1 MYGLCLFARL
11 PLIFAVCF
19 GVLQVSGCS
28 QGTTVSGPPLVGV
41 PAPTPVPVTPAAIT
55 AYAHFGD
62 SVTCGGGASA
72 PANGYAALMDATVAG
87 PNTNFCHWGDEAA
100 DTALLV
106 YANSNPTV
114 SSTQAYT
121 AMTGTNDVW
130 VCGTYPGCVATYTE
144 ALSAT
149 LAWLAMP
156 ASDKVFAQAATART
170 GSWANDDTVRPGL
183 GLRSSVA
190 GSSVTFSVRQA
201 VAGRNLYLAWQ
212 ATVGS
217 LASATVAVDGTVVD
231 TVGGNGHGAEPAPT
245 PNGGTTTVFLK
256 TYPLG
261 AVGNHQV
268 TVTVAPGALAGD
280 AFTLLWG
287 GTPTGTYTQ
296 TGVPH
301 LIAGGILAE
310 NYGLR
315 TDISALYDGV
325 VQTVVEGLKA
335 DGLDVQFAATHS
347 ILTAPDDYVDILH
360 PNDAGHKKIAQAFL
374 QPQ

>member
-1 MYGLCLFARL
+1 MDGLYLFTRL
-11 PLIFAVCF
+11 PLIVAVCF

-41 PAPTPVPVTPAAIT
+41 PAPTPAPVTPAAIT

-87 PNTNFCHWGDEAA
+87 PNTNFCHFGDEAE
-100 DTALLV
+100 DTTLLV
-106 YANSNPTV
+106 YAHANPTV
-114 SSTQAYT
+114 SSAQTYT
-121 AMTGTNDVW
+121 VMTGTNDVW
-130 VCGTYPGCVATYTE
+130 LCGTYPGCEANYTE
-144 ALSAT
+144 ELTAA
-149 LAWLAMP
+149 LAWLAIP
-156 ASDKVFAQAATART
+156 ASDKVFAQATTVRT
-170 GSWANDDTVRPGL
+170 GSWANDDTVRAGL
-183 GLRSSVA
+183 GLASSVA
-190 GSSVTFSVRQA
+190 GSSVTFSVQQA
-201 VAGRNLYLAWQ
+201 VAGRSLYLAWR

-217 LASATVAVDGTVVD
+217 VASATVAVDGTVVD
-231 TVGGNGHGAEPAPT
+231 TVEGYGNGAEPVQT
-245 PNGGTTTVFLK
+245 QNGATTTAFLK

-261 AVGNHQV
+261 AAGMHQV
-268 TVTVAPGALAGD
+268 TVTVAAGAPAGD
-280 AFTLLWG
+280 AFTVLWAG
-287 GTPTGTYTQ
+287 APTATYTK

-301 LIAGGILAE
+301 LIVGGILSE

-315 TDISALYDGV
+315 TDVTALYDGI
-325 VQTVVEGLKA
+325 VQTAVNGLKT

>member
-1 MYGLCLFARL
+1 MAAMNDRGLLAPLLLLAACLTMSGA
-11 PLIFAVCF
+11 
-19 GVLQVSGCS
+19 SGCS
-28 QGTTVSGPPLVGV
+28 RQLTTPDQVT
-41 PAPTPVPVTPAAIT
+41 PATPVVPAAIT

-62 SVTCGGGASA
+62 SVTCGGGAST
-72 PANGYAALMDATVAG
+72 PANGYAGLMDATVAG

-106 YANSNPTV
+106 YANANPTV
-114 SSTQAYT
+114 TGTQAYT

-144 ALSAT
+144 ALTAS
-149 LAWLAMP
+149 LAWLAIP
-156 ASDKVFAQAATART
+156 ASDKVFAQATTVRT
-170 GSWANDDTVRPGL
+170 GSWANDDTVRSGL
-183 GLRSSVA
+183 GLASSVA
-190 GSSVTFSVRQA
+190 GSSVSFA
-201 VAGRNLYLAWQ
+201 VKQVVSGRNLYLAWQ

-217 LASATVAVDGTVVD
+217 MASATVSVDGTVVD
-231 TVGGNGHGAEPAPT
+231 TVGANGSGAAPAKT
-245 PNGGTTTVFLK
+245 ENGGTITVFLK

-261 AVGNHQV
+261 ATGTHQV
-268 TVTVAPGALAGD
+268 TVMVAPGAPAGD

-287 GTPTGTYTQ
+287 GVPSGTYTQ

-301 LIAGGILAE
+301 LIVGGILSE
-310 NYGLR
+310 NWGLR
-315 TDISALYDGV
+315 ADVTTMYDGV
-325 VQTVVEGLKA
+325 VQTVVQGLKA

-360 PNDAGHKKIAQAFL
+360 PNDAGHKKIEQAFL